1 MKTKQLN
8 KLNMYLTVQGICAAS
23 PAVWQPLEAF
33 ADAFAD
39 FKTHITNIQNFAQSR
54 EQDTSGIAADK
65 HAARATMCNAA
76 LPVARAVHAYA
87 VKTSN
92 NQLAGETDFSLSDL
106 MGGRDI
112 ESTIHCQN
120 IHDIANANLALLAPY
135 GITAAQLA
143 TVAMMITAYS
153 SLVSKPRDT
162 RAQGK
167 TITSNIQTEFDA
179 ADDALTL
186 MDDLLGQLGN
196 QKFWSDYTNARDI
209 VDTPATHAS
218 PAPPTPPPA
227 TPHP

>member
-8 KLNMYLTVQGICAAS
+8 KLTMYLSVEGICAAS
-23 PAVWQPLEAF
+23 PTVWQPLQAF

-39 FKTHITNIQNFAQSR
+39 LKTHITNIQNFAQSR
-54 EQDTSGIAADK
+54 EQDTSGIAVDK
-65 HAARATMCNAA
+65 QAARAAMCNVA

-87 VKTSN
+87 LKTSN
-92 NQLAGETDFSLSDL
+92 NQLAGQTDFSLSGL
-106 MGGRDI
+106 MGGRDV
-112 ESTIHCQN
+112 ESAVHCQN

-143 TVAMMITAYS
+143 TVAMMITGYS

-167 TITSNIQTEFDA
+167 TTTSSIQTEFDS

-186 MDDLLGQLGN
+186 MDDLIGQLSN
-196 QKFWSDYTNARDI
+196 AKFGSDYTNARNI
-209 VDTPATHAS
+209 VDIPATHAS